1 MGWTAITTDTSWQE
15 LTIAQEIATA
25 YNKRVAALTSAEQS
39 AAGVSSIS
47 PTEAMTV
54 FDFIMTVQDGIRA
67 MYPYFADPS
76 ASLAGR
82 SGWPVVFQSLNDW
95 QVACGLTKSGIW
107 RRIAEGGSAPDP
119 WDSYIASGWSYGDIT
134 SKDLAGPW
142 LFKDLETAL
151 TSLTRRL
158 CPGYPTEAAEYD
170 YDHYGAGFSKYD
182 FSTTQPNPS
191 TPSYSSTG
199 SYGGITCIK
208 TVLGV
213 HALTYAHDDILYD
226 LYLAHG
232 YAEYTV
238 TPVSNHAANI
248 KLLGIPYVIG
258 GNYED
263 ETGSGEVSDD
273 FGTGWTL
280 DGLTNILDSQDTVS
294 GSAVLRETEP
304 ISSWGPVR
312 DALAWPPTPP
322 EGDVY
327 YRYCDLRAHDT
338 NALAT
343 GFPFFVI
350 DYDFDP

>member
-158 CPGYPTEAAEYD
+158 QPWNSLIVTTEPKKATV
-170 YDHYGAGFSKYD
+170 SNYD
-182 FSTTQPNPS
+182 FLDYKDNPTTI
-191 TPSYSSTG
+191 SYSAGAEVPFDANKMIFGKNTLSNPDN
-199 SYGGITCIK
+199 Y
-208 TVLGV
+208 
-213 HALTYAHDDILYD
+213 LYD
-226 LYLAHG
+226 LALAHC
-232 YAEYTV
+232 YTDYTV
-238 TPVSNHAANI
+238 ELGSTEPATVSLVGVPHHVWVYDYPESAPPVVPTTFNSGLTVDGTT
-248 KLLGIPYVIG
+248 KVIA
-258 GNYED
+258 
-263 ETGSGEVSDD
+263 TGEASSGEV
-273 FGTGWTL
+273 T
-280 DGLTNILDSQDTVS
+280 IRDTP
-294 GSAVLRETEP
+294 ALE
-304 ISSWGPVR
+304 SWASIR
-312 DALAWPPTPP
+312 DAFAWPSYPP
-322 EGDVY
+322 DGEVY
-327 YRYCDLRAHDT
+327 YRGSDLQFNDDSQ
-338 NALAT
+338 T
-343 GFPFFVI
+343 GAGYPFFVI
-350 DYDFDP
+350 DYDFNP